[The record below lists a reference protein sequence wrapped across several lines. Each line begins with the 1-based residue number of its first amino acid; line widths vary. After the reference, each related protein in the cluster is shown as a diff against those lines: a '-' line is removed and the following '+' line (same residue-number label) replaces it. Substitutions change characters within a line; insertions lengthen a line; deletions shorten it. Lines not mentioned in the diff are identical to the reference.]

1 LEKNNYKMKTYF
13 KIKISFIALLFFS
26 LSYGQNDYGK
36 SDDEARIVLSTF
48 VPDNILE
55 NAPSAK
61 KLFVTKLGQIASRNG
76 LGGSGADGN
85 NRFIISGDLNI
96 LTKDVLPTAPP
107 KYAVTIET
115 NLAVG
120 DGIDGKSFASEFIEF
135 KGVGVSE
142 DKAFIAAIRKIN
154 PRHKMVKELLEN
166 GKQKILEY
174 YNAQCDFI
182 AKEATT
188 LSDSRNFDEAV
199 FVLSQVPKAT
209 KECYDSSMDLA
220 VEITKKKFEFECQT
234 KISEAKALIANGDFS
249 GASTLLGMY
258 TQDMDCYS
266 DVAALLEEIN
276 TGLCS
281 KFLGE
286 ARGHWANRNASSA
299 AQALAQINA
308 SSPCYEESLAISKD
322 ISGYLDEK
330 EQREWDL
337 NYEKYKD
344 ELDLK
349 NRRLDNQ
356 ASAIQAARDIGVAYG
371 KNQPRNVT
379 YKSIL

>member
-1 LEKNNYKMKTYF
+1 MKTYF
-13 KIKISFIALLFFS
+13 KIKISFIALLFLS
-26 LSYGQNDYGK
+26 QSYGQNDYGK

-120 DGIDGKSFASEFIEF
+120 DGVDGKSFASEFIEF

-220 VEITKKKFEFECQT
+220 VEIT
-234 KISEAKALIANGDFS
+234 
-249 GASTLLGMY
+249 
-258 TQDMDCYS
+258 
-266 DVAALLEEIN
+266 
-276 TGLCS
+276 
-281 KFLGE
+281 
-286 ARGHWANRNASSA
+286 
-299 AQALAQINA
+299 
-308 SSPCYEESLAISKD
+308 
-322 ISGYLDEK
+322 
-330 EQREWDL
+330 
-337 NYEKYKD
+337 
-344 ELDLK
+344 
-349 NRRLDNQ
+349 
-356 ASAIQAARDIGVAYG
+356 
-371 KNQPRNVT
+371 
-379 YKSIL
+379 

>member
-1 LEKNNYKMKTYF
+1 MKINF
-13 KIKISFIALLFFS
+13 KITLLFALLTFS
-26 LSYGQNDYGK
+26 FALSQNDYSK
-36 SDDEARIVLSTF
+36 SDDDARIVLNTF
-48 VPDNILE
+48 IPENILE
-55 NAPSAK
+55 STPSAR
-61 KLFVTKLGQIASRNG
+61 KLFITKIGQIASRNG
-76 LGGSGADGN
+76 LGGSEANTN

-142 DKAFIAAIRKIN
+142 DKAFISAIRKIN

-166 GKQKILEY
+166 GKKKIIEY
-174 YNAQCDFI
+174 YNTQCDFI
-182 AKEATT
+182 SKEATT

-199 FVLSQVPKAT
+199 YVLSQVPKIT
-209 KECYDSSMDLA
+209 KDCYDSSMDLA

-234 KISEAKALIANGDFS
+234 KISEARALISNGDFS
-249 GASTLLGMY
+249 GASALLGFY
-258 TQDMDCYS
+258 TQDMECYS
-266 DVAALLEEIN
+266 DVAALLKEIN

-281 KFLGE
+281 KYLGE
-286 ARGHWANRNASSA
+286 AQGHWANRDSRSA
-299 AQALAQINA
+299 AKALANINA

-344 ELDLK
+344 ELAIK
-349 NRRLDNQ
+349 NRNLDNE
-356 ASAIQAARDIGVAYG
+356 AARINAVRDIGVAYG
-371 KNQPRNVT
+371 QNQPRSVT
-379 YKSIL
+379 YSPIIR

>member
-1 LEKNNYKMKTYF
+1 MKLNLKT
-13 KIKISFIALLFFS
+13 ILILVVLLSFSFATS
-26 LSYGQNDYGK
+26 QNDYGK
-36 SDDEARIVLSTF
+36 SDDDARIVLNTF
-48 VPDNILE
+48 IPDNILE
-55 NAPSAK
+55 NTPSAR
-61 KLFVTKLGQIASRNG
+61 KLFITKLSQIASRNG
-76 LGGSGADGN
+76 LGGSESNTN

-115 NLAVG
+115 SLAVG
-120 DGIDGKSFASEFIEF
+120 DGIDGKSFASEYIEF

-166 GKQKILEY
+166 GKQKIIEY
-174 YNAQCDFI
+174 YNTQCDFI
-182 AKEATT
+182 SKEATT

-199 FVLSQVPKAT
+199 YVLSQVPKVT
-209 KECYDSSMDLA
+209 KACYDSSMDLA

-234 KISEAKALIANGDFS
+234 KISEARALISNGDYS
-249 GASTLLGMY
+249 GASALLGFY

-266 DVAALLEEIN
+266 DVAALLKEIN

-286 ARGHWANRNASSA
+286 AQGHWANRDSRSA
-299 AQALAQINA
+299 AQALANINA
-308 SSPCYEESLAISKD
+308 SSPCYEESLTISKE

-344 ELDLK
+344 ELAIK
-349 NRRLDNQ
+349 NRNLDNE
-356 ASAIQAARDIGVAYG
+356 AARINAVRDIGVAYG
-371 KNQPRNVT
+371 QNQPKNVT
-379 YKSIL
+379 YRSIY